1 MIDRL
6 GNEVN
11 AGDFIA
17 IANSTGTSNAEL
29 VIARATLVT
38 GSRVYYEVI
47 TGRLHGSYIT
57 SSSKFIVLFGVVY
70 ADPIN
75 KLIMS
80 KQNIH

>member
-1 MIDRL
+1 MTDRL

-29 VIARATLVT
+29 VIARATIVT

-57 SSSKFIVLFGVVY
+57 SSYKFIVLFGVVY

-75 KLIMS
+75 KLIIS
-80 KQNIH
+80 KQNVH

>member
-1 MIDRL
+1 MTDRL

-11 AGDFIA
+11 VGDFIA
-17 IANSTGTSNAEL
+17 IANSTGTSNAE
-29 VIARATLVT
+29 IAIAQVTNVT

-47 TGRLHGSYIT
+47 SGRLYGSYIT
-57 SSSKFIVLFGVVY
+57 SSYKFIVLFGGVY

-80 KQNIH
+80 KHNVH